1 MKAIKSVL
9 ETEAIFSEDK
19 MHRYLLKKTWDIDKE
34 VLTIITMYPHY
45 DGVINV
51 DLTTQ
56 LIINKVAEKD
66 EYGGVNFINLFSNID
81 TPINLKHI
89 ENSHDKHTDIHI
101 MKAVKEAD
109 NVLLAWG
116 SYMYCHLD
124 SLGTQKIFSAKYS
137 SLSSSS
143 AYSSFNNSSY
153 FSSKESETYFKNI
166 IPNATFLYS
175 AASMLPRNL
184 SAACHNFSSN
194 PIVAM
199 ISQLS
204 LLYLLYKT

>member
-1 MKAIKSVL
+1 MKSIKSVL
-9 ETEAIFSEDK
+9 ETEAIFSQDK

-56 LIINKVAEKD
+56 LIVNKVAEKD

-101 MKAVKEAD
+101 MK
-109 NVLLAWG
+109 
-116 SYMYCHLD
+116 
-124 SLGTQKIFSAKYS
+124 
-137 SLSSSS
+137 
-143 AYSSFNNSSY
+143 
-153 FSSKESETYFKNI
+153 
-166 IPNATFLYS
+166 
-175 AASMLPRNL
+175 
-184 SAACHNFSSN
+184 
-194 PIVAM
+194 
-199 ISQLS
+199 
-204 LLYLLYKT
+204 